1 MQAKIYH
8 NPRCSKS
15 RATLALL
22 TERGIETEVIEYLQQ
37 PPTAADIRSL
47 LQKLGVKAAAIV
59 RTGESAFR
67 DSGLSA
73 DSPEAELIALMA
85 REPIVIERP
94 IVIVGDRA
102 CLGRPPENVLDLI
115 A

>member
-15 RATLALL
+15 RATLAIL
-22 TERGIETEVIEYLQQ
+22 TEHGIATDVVEYLRQ
-37 PPTAADIRSL
+37 PPTASDIRSI
-47 LQKLGVKAAAIV
+47 LQKLRLHAAAIV
-59 RTGESAFR
+59 RQGESAFL

-73 DSPEAELIALMA
+73 DAPEEALIELIL
-85 REPIVIERP
+85 REPIVMERP

-102 CLGRPPENVLDLI
+102 CLGRPPENVLELI
-115 A
+115 T

>member
-22 TERGIETEVIEYLQQ
+22 TERGIDTEVVEYLQQ
-37 PPTAADIRSL
+37 PPSAADIRSL
-47 LQKLGVKAAAIV
+47 LQKLGLKAAEIV
-59 RTGESAFR
+59 RAGESAFR

-73 DSPEAELIALMA
+73 DSPDADLIALMA
-85 REPIVIERP
+85 REPVVIERP

-102 CLGRPPENVLDLI
+102 CLGRPPENVLELI